1 MTSKGNIEYKSILGR
16 DFELT
21 QERKKHILNFHPDL
35 NSYFLKL
42 KEVFLKPDEVRISKS
57 DPGVLLFY
65 KHFAKIKQGKYIV
78 GVVKINS
85 RSFVLTAY
93 LNNRILS
100 GEKYEYETK

>member
-1 MTSKGNIEYKSILGR
+1 MVYKSILGKG
-16 DFELT
+16 FVLT
-21 QERKKHILNFHPDL
+21 SERKQHILIYHPDIKPYL
-35 NSYFLKL
+35 SKL
-42 KEVFLKPDEVRISKS
+42 KEVFLEPGDIRVSESDES
-57 DPGVLLFY
+57 VLLFY

-93 LNNRILS
+93 LSNRILS